1 MNAEKKSDDIMF
13 YIFMSLMALGF
24 LGVVGFMVYSMF
36 L

>member
-24 LGVVGFMVYSMF
+24 LGVVGFIFYSM